1 MQNTIHY
8 SNIILPFLYLL
19 TVGVYLYDFIKGE
32 KKLAHSK
39 RLFLFLTLI
48 FHTFYIIIRTIEFD
62 HPPIT
67 NVFEIFTI
75 LACAIGFSYFI
86 LELVTDIR
94 GTGFFIIVIALLF
107 QVLSSIFIRDL
118 TEVKDVL
125 RSNLLGVHVFHALL
139 GYAGITIS
147 AVYGFLYLTLYK
159 EIKTN
164 KFGLIFDRLPNLE
177 ILERLS
183 FSSAVIG
190 FIALSVATTIGL
202 IWLPQAFPNFSYTD
216 PKLIVTFI
224 VWLMYGVGI
233 ILKTTG
239 QWRGKKVVVLSIA
252 GFLLAIF
259 STIVTNFISRSF
271 HSFY

>member
-1 MQNTIHY
+1 
-8 SNIILPFLYLL
+8 
-19 TVGVYLYDFIKGE
+19 
-32 KKLAHSK
+32 
-39 RLFLFLTLI
+39 
-48 FHTFYIIIRTIEFD
+48 
-62 HPPIT
+62 
-67 NVFEIFTI
+67 
-75 LACAIGFSYFI
+75 
-86 LELVTDIR
+86 
-94 GTGFFIIVIALLF
+94 IALLF

-190 FIALSVATTIGL
+190 FIALSIATTIGL
-202 IWLPQAFPNFSYTD
+202 IWLPQAFPDFSYAD

-259 STIVTNFISRSF
+259 STIVTNYISRSF